1 MLNEDADHR
10 KHFTKILTSAIFV
23 PPLGASKGSQQWS
36 DKCLLS
42 PALQRS
48 DQVICLL

>member
-23 PPLGASKGSQQWS
+23 PLGASKGSQQWS